1 MSLELEINNGIKQAM
16 LAKETVR
23 LTALRAIKAEI
34 LLAKT
39 ADGSSEVSDDTV
51 LKIVQ
56 KLVKQRRES
65 AAVYIQKDFLYP
77 PCSKN
82 CRWGSVACACHA
94 QVFAAAVLFSAYA
107 LCGRKTRDDPGFPVF
122 FFTFV
127 AEPTSESPCCCNFCL
142 LWLPSSSAPA
152 WAGSAWG

>member
-1 MSLELEINNGIKQAM
+1 MSLELEINQGIKQAM

-39 ADGSSEVSDDTV
+39 ADGSSEISDAAV

-65 AAVYIQKDFLYP
+65 AEVYAQNGRKDLADNELAEASYLEAYLPKPLSPEELETAVREII
-77 PCSKN
+77 
-82 CRWGSVACACHA
+82 A
-94 QVFAAAVLFSAYA
+94 QVGAHSPADMGKVMGVASKKLAGQVDGRTLADTVKA
-107 LCGRKTRDDPGFPVF
+107 LLK
-122 FFTFV
+122 
-127 AEPTSESPCCCNFCL
+127 
-142 LWLPSSSAPA
+142 
-152 WAGSAWG
+152 